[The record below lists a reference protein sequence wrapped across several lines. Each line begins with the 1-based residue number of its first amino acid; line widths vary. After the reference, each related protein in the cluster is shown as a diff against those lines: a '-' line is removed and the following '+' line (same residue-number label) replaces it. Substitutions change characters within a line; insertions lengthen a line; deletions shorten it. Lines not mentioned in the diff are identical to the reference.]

1 MVQPWCRT
9 AAGNGFPSTKKNK
22 MSLSTFFE
30 PSHLLQ
36 TIVVALSIFNLVTF
50 LWLAITVWLNG
61 NRHTSIARLGVVG
74 LSFSALFFFIHAL
87 LVSSSLKQAP
97 GLVSL
102 DFLWRLLWLPA
113 ISVPYIWF
121 AIGLHY
127 AALINEGWRQ
137 RRPLLLL
144 SSGMLGLLI
153 LVLLILH
160 ESTFTFIGTLRL
172 LTYSDL
178 FDDTSAGLFSST
190 VILPVLF
197 LFYVA
202 FCAIGPWFTPMRM
215 SRVMRALWT
224 YITKRNVQFIAPRV
238 EHNDEKD
245 TIPQAPLLH
254 RVLSNAFWDDPTDV
268 ELLEEP
274 VLSWHLARPVLFLAA
289 ILMVAL
295 TTTLGILGIGSIIDW
310 FEFQQHQHIA
320 LPVAHPPN
328 AIPLNLLFLD
338 MLATGAVALII
349 LLVGY
354 SVVRHGILIERPL
367 ARRGFFEQWRGIVIV
382 ATAVAIFIALLV
394 TFTRSSLGSLLLIT
408 SLATGVY
415 ALFTWSSYTA
425 HDRYIALLGPFLRST
440 NLRRW
445 LNTDLQKTEQGL
457 EDLFFHLCQD
467 ALAVQCARLT
477 VLAGSVRRTFS
488 YRWPVGDAPAV
499 QIVASGTAPK
509 FTPRFEH
516 DVSMKAGKV
525 KLAPARVQLTI
536 NGQPM
541 ICWVLPIYDEL
552 GLVAMFYLGPRQDGG
567 AFTDEDMD
575 LAHACGQRILDT
587 LGDHEA
593 MQAVAGLLR
602 RRIVDVKLLGA
613 QQRRIMHDDILPQMH
628 LALLRLEALR
638 SSIDTD
644 SSASLSR
651 PQDNAG
657 SPSPGQA
664 LNEAVDMISG
674 AHRRLAAMMRAT
686 SPGAPHRLERDG
698 LMNAICAMLQQDFQ
712 HAFDEVEWCVSE
724 ETACC
729 IDEGTPPAI
738 AELIFAAVQEA
749 LRNAARHARGTDVHR
764 HLRLTLSA
772 TCSLAEPNLEVV
784 VADDGVGII
793 SASSS
798 TTGTGGG
805 LLTHSALLA
814 IAGGSLTIKSVPGEG
829 VSVRIALPAESL
841 R

>member
-1 MVQPWCRT
+1 MRMVRPWCRI
-9 AAGNGFPSTKKNK
+9 AGGNGSPCTKRNK
-22 MSLSTFFE
+22 MPLQTFFE
-30 PSHLLQ
+30 PSRLLQ

-50 LWLAITVWLNG
+50 LWLAVTVWLNG
-61 NRHTSIARLGVVG
+61 DRHTSIARLGVVG
-74 LSFSALFFFIHAL
+74 LVFSALFFFIHAL
-87 LVSSSLKQAP
+87 LVFSPLKQAS
-97 GLVSL
+97 GLVTL

-144 SSGMLGLLI
+144 SSGILGLLI

-160 ESTFTFIGTLRL
+160 QSTFTFVGTLRL

-178 FDDTSAGLFSST
+178 FDDTTAGLFSST
-190 VILPVLF
+190 IILPVLF
-197 LFYVA
+197 LLYVT

-215 SRVMRALWT
+215 TRVMRALWT
-224 YITKRNVQFIAPRV
+224 YIRMPHPSGAINRAPPPSDSGGQPPGADKSAVGAINRPLQPLPDALAQFIGSHDGETSAIHLPP
-238 EHNDEKD
+238 
-245 TIPQAPLLH
+245 TLH
-254 RVLSNAFWDDPTDV
+254 RVLSDAFWDDPTNV

-310 FEFQQHQHIA
+310 FELQRHQHVS
-320 LPVAHPPN
+320 LPVTHSLN
-328 AIPLNLLFLD
+328 AIPLNLLVLD

-354 SVVRHGILIERPL
+354 CVVRHGILIERPL

-394 TFTRSSLGSLLLIT
+394 TFTRSPLGSLLLIT

-440 NLRRW
+440 NVRHW

-457 EDLFFHLCQD
+457 EDLFFHLCRD

-477 VLAGSVRRTFS
+477 VMAGSVRRTFS
-488 YRWPVGDAPAV
+488 YRWPEGARE
-499 QIVASGTAPK
+499 QSLYTAPK
-509 FTPRFEH
+509 LTPKFRH
-516 DVSMKAGKV
+516 GVSSSRTGKGN
-525 KLAPARVQLTI
+525 LAPARVQLTI

-552 GLVAMFYLGPRQDGG
+552 GLVAMLYLGPREDGG
-567 AFTDEDMD
+567 AFTDEDMN
-575 LAHACGQRILDT
+575 LAHACGQRILDA

-602 RRIVDVKLLGA
+602 RRIVDVKFLGA
-613 QQRRIMHDDILPQMH
+613 QHRRI
-628 LALLRLEALR
+628 LL
-638 SSIDTD
+638 
-644 SSASLSR
+644 
-651 PQDNAG
+651 
-657 SPSPGQA
+657 
-664 LNEAVDMISG
+664 V
-674 AHRRLAAMMRAT
+674 
-686 SPGAPHRLERDG
+686 
-698 LMNAICAMLQQDFQ
+698 
-712 HAFDEVEWCVSE
+712 
-724 ETACC
+724 
-729 IDEGTPPAI
+729 
-738 AELIFAAVQEA
+738 
-749 LRNAARHARGTDVHR
+749 
-764 HLRLTLSA
+764 
-772 TCSLAEPNLEVV
+772 
-784 VADDGVGII
+784 
-793 SASSS
+793 
-798 TTGTGGG
+798 
-805 LLTHSALLA
+805 
-814 IAGGSLTIKSVPGEG
+814 
-829 VSVRIALPAESL
+829 
-841 R
+841 

>member
-1 MVQPWCRT
+1 MGSPLLKR
-9 AAGNGFPSTKKNK
+9 NK
-22 MSLSTFFE
+22 MPLSTFFE

-36 TIVVALSIFNLVTF
+36 TMVVALSIFNLVTF
-50 LWLAITVWLNG
+50 LWLAVTVWLNG
-61 NRHTSIARLGVVG
+61 DRHTSIARLGVVG
-74 LSFSALFFFIHAL
+74 RSFWVLFFFITAL
-87 LVSSSLKQAP
+87 LLSSPPRQPA
-97 GLVSL
+97 GFVILV
-102 DFLWRLLWLPA
+102 FLWPLLWLPA

-137 RRPLLLL
+137 RRPLLLV

-202 FCAIGPWFTPMRM
+202 FCAIGPWFTPMHM

-295 TTTLGILGIGSIIDW
+295 TTTLAILGMGSIIDW
-310 FEFQQHQHIA
+310 FEFQQHQHIT

-382 ATAVAIFIALLV
+382 ATAVAIFISLLV

-408 SLATGVY
+408 FLATGAY

-457 EDLFFHLCQD
+457 EDLFFHLCRD

-477 VLAGSVRRTFS
+477 VMAGSVRRTFN
-488 YRWPVGDAPAV
+488 YRWPEG
-499 QIVASGTAPK
+499 ASEQSLYTAHKLRPQ
-509 FTPRFEH
+509 FRH
-516 DVSMKAGKV
+516 GVSSIRAGKG

-552 GLVAMFYLGPRQDGG
+552 GLVAMLYLGPREDGG
-567 AFTDEDMD
+567 AFTDEDMN
-575 LAHACGQRILDT
+575 LAHACGQRILDA
-587 LGDHEA
+587 LVDHEA
-593 MQAVAGLLR
+593 MQAMAGLLR

-613 QQRRIMHDDILPQMH
+613 QQRRVLHDDILPQMH
-628 LALLRLEALR
+628 LALLRLETLR
-638 SSIDTD
+638 SFIHPD
-644 SSASLSR
+644 SSAPLPS
-651 PQDNAG
+651 PQEDAG
-657 SPSPGQA
+657 SPTPGQV
-664 LNEAVDMISG
+664 LDETVDMISD
-674 AHRRLAAMMRAT
+674 AHRRLAALMRTTA
-686 SPGAPHRLERDG
+686 PGAPHRLERDG

-712 HAFDEVEWCVSE
+712 HAFHEVEWCVSE
-724 ETACC
+724 ETAHC
-729 IDEGTPPAI
+729 IDEVTPPAI

-749 LRNAARHARGTDVHR
+749 LRNAARHARGTDIHR
-764 HLRLTLSA
+764 RLRLTLKTS
-772 TCSLAEPNLEVV
+772 CSQPGIQGSQPGSQPVPNLEVA
-784 VADDGVGII
+784 VADDGV
-793 SASSS
+793 
-798 TTGTGGG
+798 
-805 LLTHSALLA
+805 
-814 IAGGSLTIKSVPGEG
+814 
-829 VSVRIALPAESL
+829 
-841 R
+841 